1 MFAKKILVASFAL
14 TLFSAA
20 QAQDF
25 FDFGQIPGVPD
36 KATVEVDLNPTLLGL
51 ASQTTRA
58 ENPAVADLLA
68 GIDGV
73 RVRVYKSLENVSDV
87 ADFISE
93 ASSRLERADWQQVV
107 SVQEDQ
113 TVKVYIRGD
122 EDTVTGVTAMVLGD
136 AEAVFVTVAGTISA
150 EQLAQTMAMLGGSE
164 MLASLGELNFGN

>member
-14 TLFSAA
+14 TVVSVV

-36 KATVEVDLNPTLLGL
+36 KATVEVDLNPTLIGL

-87 ADFISE
+87 ADFIAEVSN
-93 ASSRLERADWQQVV
+93 RLERADWQQVV
-107 SVQEDQ
+107 SVQEDR
-113 TVKVYIRGD
+113 TVKVYLRGD
-122 EDTVTGVTAMVLGD
+122 DDTVTGLTAMVLGD
-136 AEAVFVTVAGTISA
+136 AEAVFITVAGTLNA
-150 EQLAQTMAMLGGSE
+150 ELLAQTMSTLGGGE
-164 MLASLGELNFGN
+164 MLASLGQLNFGN